1 MTAVAIQL
9 SLIFWELVST
19 KTSFIPKNT
28 HIDQS
33 ISKATISGL
42 NYSILY
48 V

>member
-9 SLIFWELVST
+9 SVIFWELLST
-19 KTSFIPKNT
+19 KTSFFPKNAHT
-28 HIDQS
+28 DQS

-42 NYSILY
+42 NYNILY